1 MPASATTE
9 PGRADPARWISGL
22 LAPHRRWRWWGV
34 AASLGVGLAVIAQA
48 GALAW
53 VVSRV
58 VIDGGDV
65 PAVAWVVLAGAVVLR
80 FALQAGRE
88 ACGRQLAQAVRSDVR
103 AGLRRGIAMAGPH
116 GLDRFGGGAAWA
128 SRYQADVDALGGWFT
143 RFVPARDALL
153 VVPLV
158 VLAAVAWLDWL
169 AAALLLFA
177 APLIPMFMALVG
189 MGSQQVQARQ
199 QAEQH
204 RMASHFL
211 DRLRA
216 LDLIRRSGALGRAA
230 REVQAAAERY
240 RALGM
245 RVLRIA
251 FVSSAVMEFFSA
263 VAIGMVAIYIGFGLL
278 GSIDFGPAPALSLFS
293 GLFVLLLA
301 PEFFLPLRQLSL
313 SWHDRAAA
321 LAAAQALAPLVLAAQ
336 APGAP
341 GRADPAAP
349 EAPEDGCVL
358 SLAGVRVAPA
368 AHVPDVLAAVDLQLR
383 PGEVVAVSGGSG
395 SGKSTLLALCAGF
408 IEPRAGRVARV
419 ARLAWLGQSGH
430 LFHGSLRDNLRLA
443 AGEDSG
449 DVRLAQ
455 AMAEAGLPVD
465 DPALPQGLD
474 TLIGEGRRGLSGGQ
488 AQRVALARAWLSDAR
503 LWLLDE
509 PTRGLDP
516 ETAEA
521 VWQKV
526 RAMAAGRGAGVLVAT
541 HDPRLQA
548 GADRLLRIVDA
559 RVLEVTDAPA

>member
-1 MPASATTE
+1 M
-9 PGRADPARWISGL
+9 
-22 LAPHRRWRWWGV
+22 
-34 AASLGVGLAVIAQA
+34 GLAIIVQA
-48 GALAW
+48 GTLAW
-53 VVSRV
+53 AVSLVVM
-58 VIDGGDV
+58 DGGSV
-65 PAVAWVVLAGAVVLR
+65 PTVAWTALVVAVLLR
-80 FALQAGRE
+80 FGLQAARE
-88 ACGRQLAQAVRSDVR
+88 ACGRQLAQAVRADARV
-103 AGLRRGIAMAGPH
+103 GLRRGIAAAGPH
-116 GLDRFGGGAAWA
+116 GLERFGGGAAWA
-128 SRYQADVDALGGWFT
+128 SRYQVDVDALGGWFT
-143 RFVPARDALL
+143 RYLLARDALL
-153 VVPLV
+153 VVPLL

-177 APLIPMFMALVG
+177 APLIPLFMALVG

-204 RMASHFL
+204 RMATHFL

-230 REVQAAAERY
+230 REVQVAAERY
-240 RALGM
+240 RVLGM

-278 GSIDFGPAPALSLFS
+278 GSIDFGPAPALTLFS

-301 PEFFLPLRQLSL
+301 PEFFLPLRQVSL

-321 LAAAQALAPLVLAAQ
+321 LAAAQALAPLVVPAD
-336 APGAP
+336 APP
-341 GRADPAAP
+341 PAAAAAGP
-349 EAPEDGCVL
+349 DAGDVL
-358 SLAGVRVAPA
+358 RLENVRAGPAVRA
-368 AHVPDVLAAVDLQLR
+368 PDVLVAVDLRLR
-383 PGEVVAVSGGSG
+383 PGEVLGLAGASG

-408 IEPRAGRVARV
+408 IAPREGRVARV

-430 LFHGSLRDNLRLA
+430 LFNGSLRDNLRLA
-443 AGEDSG
+443 AGD
-449 DVRLAQ
+449 DVDDAQ
-455 AMAEAGLPVD
+455 LTEAMAQAGLPVD

-488 AQRVALARAWLSDAR
+488 AQRVALARAWLSGAR

-516 ETAEA
+516 ETADA
-521 VWQKV
+521 VWQRL

-541 HDPRLQA
+541 HDPVLQA
-548 GADRLLRIVDA
+548 GVDRLLRIVDA
-559 RVLEVTDAPA
+559 RLVEVSNAPA